1 MTMAFPDGLH
11 SGAQSE
17 TETGAPHGARGN
29 QDNDNTDSGPLA
41 GLVVL
46 DFCQY
51 LAGPSAT
58 LRLADL
64 GARVIKVER
73 PGSGDGSRRLAL
85 QGLVSDGDA
94 VNFHTINRN
103 KESIELNTKDPEGL
117 RRAQKLIAQADVLVE
132 SFRPGVM
139 DRMGLGYEAVH
150 ELNPRLVYASITGYG
165 TVGPWVGKPGQDLLV
180 QSLSGL
186 TWLNGDADQPPM
198 PFALSLADSY
208 TGVHAVEGIL
218 AALGRRQNSGL
229 GAHVEVSLL
238 SSILDLQFEVIST
251 YLNDGHK
258 PPQRAAFRNA
268 HPYLA
273 APYGIYDT
281 ADGSIALAMGSV
293 SKLGKLIGSPA
304 VAARTDESAW
314 FSDRDLIK
322 RDIAVVL
329 ATGTTAHWLG
339 ILEPAG
345 VWCSDVYTWEQLVGS
360 EAFKAL
366 DFIQDVARDGGQ
378 NHLYTTRCPI
388 SFLGSAASRS
398 VSRPAPRLGEQT
410 EKITQEF
417 GLEQGTEEGSTVVHK
432 SEPRPTPG
440 SGPILSTGGGVPSR
454 PLAGLKVLDFGQ
466 FLSAPSAA
474 LRLADMGADV
484 LKIERPGTGDIC
496 RHMYISDCVIDGDSS
511 LFHAIN
517 RNKKSLA
524 LDLKAPESQKIVA
537 ALVKEA
543 DIALVNFRPGVAA
556 HLGVSYDQLK
566 ALNPALVYGEITG
579 WGYKGPWRDKPGQDL
594 LVQALSGA
602 CWLNGN
608 ADQPPTPF
616 GLSIADLFAGQ
627 DLVQGVLAGVLQ
639 VRRGGAGSHVH
650 VSLLE
655 AILDAQFEV
664 FTTYLN
670 GGGLPQRSAVNNAN
684 AYIDA
689 PYGIY
694 ETADG
699 YLALAMIP
707 IPRLGELL
715 GCEALQEYTNPESWH
730 TQRDEIKRILAC
742 WLVKETTAH
751 WLEILEPADVWCAD
765 VYTWDRL
772 MHSEAFAA
780 LEMTQ
785 TVERADGTK
794 VAAMRCPIRFDGVRA
809 DGGDNGP
816 GAQGS
821 DSGGTAAGVGR
832 AAPTVGQDTEEVLAR
847 LGFAADS
854 VRHST
859 KG

>member
-1 MTMAFPDGLH
+1 MAPQNVGYM
-11 SGAQSE
+11 G
-17 TETGAPHGARGN
+17 
-29 QDNDNTDSGPLA
+29 DSAPLA

-51 LAGPSAT
+51 LAGPSAS

-73 PGSGDGSRRLAL
+73 PGSGDGSRRLSL
-85 QGLVSDGDA
+85 EGLMADGDA

-103 KESIELNTKDPEGL
+103 KESIELNTKDPQGL
-117 RRAQKLIAQADVLVE
+117 AQARKLIAQADVLVE

-139 DRMGLGYEAVH
+139 DRMGLGYDAVH
-150 ELNPRLVYASITGYG
+150 AINPRLVYASITGYG

-218 AALGRRQNSGL
+218 AALTRRTATDMGV
-229 GAHVEVSLL
+229 HVEVSLL
-238 SSILDLQFEVIST
+238 SSILDLQFEVFST

-258 PPQRAAFRNA
+258 PPQRAAYRNA

-273 APYGIYDT
+273 APYGIYST

-293 SKLGKLIGSPA
+293 CRLGELIGAPK

-314 FSDRDLIK
+314 FRDRDLIK
-322 RDIAVVL
+322 RDIADVL
-329 ATGTTAHWLG
+329 VTHSTAHWLSV
-339 ILEPAG
+339 LEPAG
-345 VWCSDVYTWEQLVGS
+345 FWCSDVYTWEQLVAS
-360 EAFKAL
+360 QAFKAL
-366 DFIQDVARDGGQ
+366 DFIQDVARGSSGDPQRISDGRGTPA
-378 NHLYTTRCPI
+378 HLYTTRCPVTFMGEPRPI
-388 SFLGSAASRS
+388 
-398 VSRPAPRLGEQT
+398 SRPAPRLGEHNAA
-410 EKITQEF
+410 ITQEF
-417 GLEQGTEEGSTVVHK
+417 GLGQGMEEDSLVVHK
-432 SEPRPTPG
+432 SESRPISG
-440 SGPILSTGGGVPSR
+440 SSPSSSKAVDFEPATDPAH
-454 PLAGLKVLDFGQ
+454 PLAGVKVLDFGQ
-466 FLSAPSAA
+466 FLSAPSGA
-474 LRLADMGADV
+474 LRLADLGADV

-496 RHMYISDCVIDGDSS
+496 RHLYISDCVIDGDSS

-517 RNKKSLA
+517 RGKKSLA
-524 LDLKAPESQKIVA
+524 LDLKDPQSRGIVES
-537 ALVKEA
+537 LVRQA
-543 DIALVNFRPGVAA
+543 DVALVNFRPDVAER
-556 HLGVSYDQLK
+556 LGVSYEQLS
-566 ALNPALVYGEITG
+566 AINPALVYGEITG
-579 WGYKGPWRDKPGQDL
+579 WGYEGPWKDKPGQDL

-627 DLVQGVLAGVLQ
+627 DVVQGVLAGLYRAQ
-639 VRRGGAGSHVH
+639 RSGRGAHVH

-670 GGGLPQRSAVNNAN
+670 SGKLPQRSAVNNAN

-715 GCEALQEYTNPESWH
+715 GCDELRDGYPDPTSWH
-730 TQRDEIKRILAC
+730 ERRDEIKGVLAG
-742 WLVKETTAH
+742 WVARESTSH
-751 WLEILEPADVWCAD
+751 WLGVLEPADVWCSD
-765 VYTWDRL
+765 VLTWDRL
-772 MHSEAFAA
+772 MDSPAFDA

-785 TVERADGTK
+785 TVRRGGSGADG
-794 VAAMRCPIRFDGVRA
+794 VPVEAMRCPIRFDGVRA
-809 DGGDNGP
+809 ACDK
-816 GAQGS
+816 GAPRVGE
-821 DSGGTAAGVGR
+821 DTEDVLGRAGVR
-832 AAPTVGQDTEEVLAR
+832 A
-847 LGFAADS
+847 
-854 VRHST
+854 
-859 KG
+859 KI